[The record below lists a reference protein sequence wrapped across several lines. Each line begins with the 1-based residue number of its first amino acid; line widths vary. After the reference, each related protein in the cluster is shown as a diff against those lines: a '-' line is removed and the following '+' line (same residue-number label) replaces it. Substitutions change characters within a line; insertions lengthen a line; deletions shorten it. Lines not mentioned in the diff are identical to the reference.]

1 MFATDTSY
9 FNQKFKYSY
18 YHPIMSHVYYHSIL
32 VECFALKLRCE
43 SEPESEI
50 IKIHCLLF
58 VYDLENKIFTH
69 FLITE
74 IIEQ

>member
-1 MFATDTSY
+1 
-9 FNQKFKYSY
+9 
-18 YHPIMSHVYYHSIL
+18 MSHVYYHSIL